1 MQTARK
7 VEVADSRWRSFPLR
21 GSLPFSGANA
31 ALGYLP
37 LQLALRFEGRK
48 LKDPSGER
56 PILRTMKGEHAF
68 RPGEGPFY
76 GHDHKFLVILVGED
90 RLKAGIAHQIDILR
104 LISFKPKEPGG

>member
-1 MQTARK
+1 MAGDFR
-7 VEVADSRWRSFPLR
+7 VAVCK
-21 GSLPFSGANA
+21 GHFS
-31 ALGYLP
+31 
-37 LQLALRFEGRK
+37 ALRSEGRK
-48 LKDPSGER
+48 LK
-56 PILRTMKGEHAF
+56 I